1 MRRTREEDFKRVS
14 TEWFEESF
22 RIQASDYFEG
32 MEQNYDEQSYEIKIR
47 YMLDLREYKQAVVL
61 NHG

>member
-1 MRRTREEDFKRVS
+1 MS